1 MEGWKAMKPLQLAV
15 SVVALITAVGGG
27 TWALDSHWTPRV
39 MFAGFQEQY
48 QQDRS
53 VDLLDRTNDRIWE
66 IDQKL
71 KKDPTNEELARQ
83 KKLLEN
89 RKQRLEKQVDPK
101 KEEGG

>member
-1 MEGWKAMKPLQLAV
+1 MKPLQMAV
-15 SVVALITAVGGG
+15 AVVALIAAVGGG
-27 TWALDSHWTPRV
+27 TWALDCHWTPRV

-53 VDLLDRTNDRIWE
+53 VDLLDRTNDRLWD

-89 RKQRLEKQVDPK
+89 RKQRLEKQVDPTK
-101 KEEGG
+101 EGGT

>member
-1 MEGWKAMKPLQLAV
+1 MKPLQFALA
-15 SVVALITAVGGG
+15 VVALIAAVGGG

-53 VDLLDRTNDRIWE
+53 LDLLDRTNDRLWDVE
-66 IDQKL
+66 QKL
-71 KKDPTNEELARQ
+71 KKEPNNEELAKE

-89 RKQRLEKQVDPK
+89 RKQRLEKQVDPIK
-101 KEEGG
+101 EGGSK

>member
-1 MEGWKAMKPLQLAV
+1 MKPLQLAV
-15 SVVALITAVGGG
+15 AVVALIAAVGGG

-53 VDLLDRTNDRIWE
+53 VDLLDRTNDRLWD
-66 IDQKL
+66 IDQKI

-89 RKQRLEKQVDPK
+89 RKQRLEKQVDPTQEIGK
-101 KEEGG
+101 

>member
-1 MEGWKAMKPLQLAV
+1 MKSLQLAV
-15 SVVALITAVGGG
+15 AVVALIAAVGGG

-53 VDLLDRTNDRIWE
+53 VDLLDRTNDRIWDLE
-66 IDQKL
+66 QKL

>member
-1 MEGWKAMKPLQLAV
+1 MKPLQLAV
-15 SVVALITAVGGG
+15 AVVSLIVAVGGG

-53 VDLLDRTNDRIWE
+53 VDLLDRTNDRLWD
-66 IDQKL
+66 IDQKI

-89 RKQRLEKQVDPK
+89 RKQRLEKQVDPTQETGK
-101 KEEGG
+101 

>member
-1 MEGWKAMKPLQLAV
+1 MKPLQLAV
-15 SVVALITAVGGG
+15 AVVALIAAVGGG

>member
-1 MEGWKAMKPLQLAV
+1 MKPLQLAV
-15 SVVALITAVGGG
+15 AVVALITAVGGG

>member
-1 MEGWKAMKPLQLAV
+1 VKPLQLAV
-15 SVVALITAVGGG
+15 AVVALIAAVGGG

-89 RKQRLEKQVDPK
+89 RKQRLEKQVDPTK
-101 KEEGG
+101 EGGT

>member
-1 MEGWKAMKPLQLAV
+1 MKPLQLTV
-15 SVVALITAVGGG
+15 TVVALIAAVGGG

-53 VDLLDRTNDRIWE
+53 VDLLDRTNDRIWDLE
-66 IDQKL
+66 QKL

>member
-1 MEGWKAMKPLQLAV
+1 MDTLKVATA
-15 SVVALITAVGGG
+15 VVALIVAVGGG

-66 IDQKL
+66 VEQKL
-71 KKDPTNEELARQ
+71 KKEPNNEELARQ

-89 RKQRLEKQVDPK
+89 RKRRLEKQVDPK
-101 KEEGG
+101 NEGGM

>member
-1 MEGWKAMKPLQLAV
+1 MKPLQLAV
-15 SVVALITAVGGG
+15 AVVSLIVAVGGG

-53 VDLLDRTNDRIWE
+53 VDLLDRTNDRLWD
-66 IDQKL
+66 IDQKI

-89 RKQRLEKQVDPK
+89 RKQRLEKQVDPTQETDK
-101 KEEGG
+101 

>member
-1 MEGWKAMKPLQLAV
+1 VKPLQLAV
-15 SVVALITAVGGG
+15 AVVALIAAVGGG

>member
-1 MEGWKAMKPLQLAV
+1 MNPLQLATA
-15 SVVALITAVGGG
+15 VVVLIAAVGGG

-53 VDLLDRTNDRIWE
+53 VDLLDRTNDRIWDLE
-66 IDQKL
+66 QKL